1 MELQVVHV
9 LLSRLYGLPYSRQ
22 SSPHFSS
29 KERRNT
35 LFFLNLYKAYFS
47 HATLRSGIL
56 NQKCNKYYTRV
67 KLISTGRCQG
77 YLQHGAWHK
86 HLKQCY
92 LNFLPEIKVI
102 REKHLSFSQIQIIYL
117 YVWKIKN
124 TYAYIFTYMDITSNA
139 SFSIWLVKRIIV
151 PSKLYTHTH
160 LFHYVK
166 YLRKY

>member
-102 REKHLSFSQIQIIYL
+102 REKHLSFSQIQIIY
-117 YVWKIKN
+117 
-124 TYAYIFTYMDITSNA
+124 TYMYEKSRIHMHTYLH
-139 SFSIWLVKRIIV
+139 IWISLPMPVF
-151 PSKLYTHTH
+151 
-160 LFHYVK
+160 LFG
-166 YLRKY
+166 